1 MDAGKECL
9 AASEKVVR
17 ISRHHRQLVGDP
29 GTIYTL
35 GDDMNRNRWI
45 LTVFIALLVIWVGV
59 WGTFFRGHSPND
71 CKPVVEMLEFND
83 AQGKLIAEKTGDETG
98 SVPSFS
104 EILAYQ
110 QWADGLTERAQQVT
124 NPELLAQAVQ
134 LADLSTQFVAKL
146 PSVRAASENRA
157 PGAPAPPVAFEM
169 SVLNDRITAQT
180 EALAKACV
188 R

>member
-1 MDAGKECL
+1 MRAKNTQGPL
-9 AASEKVVR
+9 NRRGRNFSAPSSIIGRSGAVYR
-17 ISRHHRQLVGDP
+17 
-29 GTIYTL
+29 L
-35 GDDMNRNRWI
+35 GADMNRNRWI

-83 AQGKLIAEKTGDETG
+83 EQGKLIASKTGDAAG
-98 SVPSFS
+98 SVPSVS
-104 EILAYQ
+104 EISAYQ
-110 QWADGLTERAQQVT
+110 QWADGLTERAQKVT

-146 PSVRAASENRA
+146 PLVQAESENRA

-169 SVLNDRITAQT
+169 SVLNDRITSQT
-180 EALAKACV
+180 AALAKACV